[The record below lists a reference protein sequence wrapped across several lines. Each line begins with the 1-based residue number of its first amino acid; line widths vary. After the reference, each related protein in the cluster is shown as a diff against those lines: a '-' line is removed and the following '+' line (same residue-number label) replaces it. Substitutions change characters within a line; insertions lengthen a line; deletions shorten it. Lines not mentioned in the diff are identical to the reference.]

1 MTPIISHP
9 SSCTEGETTPYMG
22 SHVLVDVSCN
32 AVASQ
37 PGLEC
42 SATGEASICTQKVMA
57 AAKREQ
63 YKRNTYQNG
72 ISGRHRFVHL
82 TAEAL
87 SSAIRS
93 EAVVWVKMLGRI
105 MKQRQERK
113 LSLCVRE
120 IYKRLACGI
129 QQGCNN
135 AGSPG

>member
-1 MTPIISHP
+1 
-9 SSCTEGETTPYMG
+9 
-22 SHVLVDVSCN
+22 
-32 AVASQ
+32 
-37 PGLEC
+37 
-42 SATGEASICTQKVMA
+42 MA

-63 YKRNTYQNG
+63 YKTNTYRNG
-72 ISGRHRFVHL
+72 ISGRHRFVLL

-120 IYKRLACGI
+120 IYKHLACGI